1 MPMPKLTNASS
12 KYGAQ
17 MGRRNSP
24 IDNDDQRFYLE
35 RLKVVDGDYDQGGAY
50 WGFGRG
56 SEFVYRYMPE
66 DLEGEGFVRA
76 KNRKD
81 AKLKILELHPR
92 ARFFN

>member
-1 MPMPKLTNASS
+1 MPKLINASS
-12 KYGAQ
+12 RYGAP
-17 MGRRNSP
+17 MGRMNRP
-24 IDNDDQRFYLE
+24 IDNDEQRFYLQ

-56 SEFVYRYMPE
+56 SQPVYRYMPE
-66 DLEGEGFVRA
+66 NLEGEGFVRA

-81 AKLKILELHPR
+81 AKAKILERYPR